1 LSIEYKKRLSDCL
14 PELSDWVVNE
24 YEDTLVT
31 GIAWDSRRVEPGDVF
46 FAMVGE
52 NFDGHQF
59 IPAAVAKGAAAVIGT
74 RSVEAVKV
82 PYVQFKGDDR
92 LALAKFSAAFY
103 DFPSRSLIVIGIT
116 GTDGKTTTTNL
127 VHHILNT
134 AGIKVGM
141 ISSVNALIGDQA
153 LNTGFH
159 VTTPASPDIQHYL
172 AKMRDA
178 GLTHVVLETTSHGL
192 DQKRVAEVDY
202 DLAAVTNVTHEH
214 MDYHRTYQ
222 AYLQVKG
229 LLFEVLSKEGRG
241 EKTIS
246 KLAIINKDD
255 ESFDYL
261 DAITDARILSYS
273 LSPGGDIW
281 ADAIEITPSG
291 IRFTVHGLGETF
303 EIRSPLVGKYNVY
316 NGLAAIGLTVAGLG
330 ASLPDVQKAFETIE
344 TIPGRMERIDLGQ
357 DFHAIVDFAHT
368 PNAIKQALEAARELT
383 SGKVIAVFGSAGLR
397 DIDKRKMMPEFAAK
411 LADEMILTAED
422 PRTESLES
430 ILVDMA
436 EGAARGGGVQDTDFW
451 LEPDRGTAIIKAVS
465 RAKEGDLVILFGKG
479 HEQSMCFG
487 DIEYPWDDR
496 TALRSALAEYL
507 GIAGP
512 EIPGLPT
519 SPGWQAGK

>member
-178 GLTHVVLETTSHGL
+178 G
-192 DQKRVAEVDY
+192 Q
-202 DLAAVTNVTHEH
+202 
-214 MDYHRTYQ
+214 
-222 AYLQVKG
+222 
-229 LLFEVLSKEGRG
+229 
-241 EKTIS
+241 
-246 KLAIINKDD
+246 
-255 ESFDYL
+255 
-261 DAITDARILSYS
+261 
-273 LSPGGDIW
+273 
-281 ADAIEITPSG
+281 
-291 IRFTVHGLGETF
+291 
-303 EIRSPLVGKYNVY
+303 
-316 NGLAAIGLTVAGLG
+316 
-330 ASLPDVQKAFETIE
+330 
-344 TIPGRMERIDLGQ
+344 GQ
-357 DFHAIVDFAHT
+357 
-368 PNAIKQALEAARELT
+368 
-383 SGKVIAVFGSAGLR
+383 GC
-397 DIDKRKMMPEFAAK
+397 PE
-411 LADEMILTAED
+411 
-422 PRTESLES
+422 
-430 ILVDMA
+430 
-436 EGAARGGGVQDTDFW
+436 
-451 LEPDRGTAIIKAVS
+451 
-465 RAKEGDLVILFGKG
+465 
-479 HEQSMCFG
+479 
-487 DIEYPWDDR
+487 
-496 TALRSALAEYL
+496 
-507 GIAGP
+507 
-512 EIPGLPT
+512 
-519 SPGWQAGK
+519 